1 MVKIHY
7 QIASVAAL
15 IIVGSLIAFALSNR
29 DTAVSQMTHESH
41 EMNQRNSST
50 TPTMTGQ
57 DTFAAIQEIVTIL
70 EADPTTDWNQVNLA
84 ALREHLVDMNEV
96 MLDATIAERD
106 IEGGLETT
114 ITGTGR
120 TAEAISRLVPA
131 QAQELNQMDGMQ
143 ATVTSISNGVR
154 LTMISISG
162 EQAEKIRN
170 LGFIG
175 LLVKGTHHQE
185 HHLALA
191 KGVEVH

>member
-7 QIASVAAL
+7 QIASVTAL
-15 IIVGSLIAFALSNR
+15 IIVGSSIALALFNR

-41 EMNQRNSST
+41 EMSQGTSSA

-57 DTFAAIQEIVTIL
+57 DAFAAIQEIVTIL
-70 EADPTTDWNQVNLA
+70 EADPTTDWSQVNLA
-84 ALREHLVDMNEV
+84 ALREHLIDMNEV
-96 MLDATIAERD
+96 MLNAAITERG

-120 TAEAISRLVPA
+120 TAEAIARLVPA
-131 QAQELNQMDGMQ
+131 HAQELNQMDGMQ

-162 EQAEKIRN
+162 EQVEKIRN
-170 LGFIG
+170 LGLLG
-175 LLVKGTHHQE
+175 LLVKGAHHQH

>member
-7 QIASVAAL
+7 QIASVTAL
-15 IIVGSLIAFALSNR
+15 IIVSSSIALALFNR
-29 DTAVSQMTHESH
+29 DTAVSQMTHEHH
-41 EMNQRNSST
+41 EMNQGNSSA

-57 DTFAAIQEIVTIL
+57 DAFAAIQEIVTIL

-96 MLDATIAERD
+96 MLNATIAERD

-120 TAEAISRLVPA
+120 TAEAISRLVSA
-131 QAQELNQMDGMQ
+131 HAQELNQMDGMQ
-143 ATVTSISNGVR
+143 ATVTLISNGVR
-154 LTMISISG
+154 LTTTSISV
-162 EQAEKIRN
+162 EQVERIRS

-175 LLVKGTHHQE
+175 LLVKGAHHQQ

-191 KGVEVH
+191 KGIEVH

>member
-7 QIASVAAL
+7 RVISVTTL

-41 EMNQRNSST
+41 EMNQGNSSA

-84 ALREHLVDMNEV
+84 ALREHLIDMNEV
-96 MLDATIAERD
+96 MLNATIAERD

-131 QAQELNQMDGMQ
+131 HAQELNQMDGMQ

-154 LTMISISG
+154 LTTTSISG
-162 EQAEKIRN
+162 EQAEQIRN

-175 LLVKGTHHQE
+175 LLVKGAHHQQ

-191 KGVEVH
+191 KGVEFH

>member
-7 QIASVAAL
+7 QIASVTAL
-15 IIVGSLIAFALSNR
+15 IIVSSAIAFALFNR
-29 DTAVSQMTHESH
+29 DTAVSQMIHQSH
-41 EMNQRNSST
+41 EINQGNSSAI
-50 TPTMTGQ
+50 PTMTGQ
-57 DTFAAIQEIVTIL
+57 DAFAAIQEIVAIL
-70 EADPTTDWNQVNLA
+70 EADPTTDWNQVNLT

-96 MLDATIAERD
+96 MLNATIAERD

-114 ITGTGR
+114 IIGTGR

-131 QAQELNQMDGMQ
+131 HAQELNQMDVVQ

-154 LTMISISG
+154 LTTTSISG
-162 EQAEKIRN
+162 EQVEKIRN

-175 LLVKGTHHQE
+175 LLVKGAHHQQ